1 MGKSRTRW
9 TGEEIQKLTDLAQK
23 YPTANIAAQVGRSV
37 SALVAKAHELK
48 LSLRVKRGSR
58 SHPRVS
64 SHDPGPAG
72 LDLNE

>member
-1 MGKSRTRW
+1 MTSARW
-9 TGEEIQKLTDLAQK
+9 TGEDIQKLTELAQK
-23 YPTANIAAQVGRSV
+23 YPTAGIAAQLGRSV
-37 SALVAKAHELK
+37 SALAVKAHELK

-58 SHPRVS
+58 SHPQAS